1 MDDFHPNVKVVHLPS
16 STTRTSNL
24 WTREFYCRDF
34 QDYLCH
40 TFHQAVKATDE
51 SGTTLQQFWKDSNT
65 YKSIKNTEFPW
76 CEVMAI
82 TMTGVCKNLCL
93 QLVHEF
99 QGFAKI
105 DEESK
110 EVFSSLVTPSEK
122 LELDL
127 QEDNFTEL
135 VQREELTNED
145 LMELE
150 PRERKKR
157 DKRDK

>member
-1 MDDFHPNVKVVHLPS
+1 
-16 STTRTSNL
+16 
-24 WTREFYCRDF
+24 
-34 QDYLCH
+34 
-40 TFHQAVKATDE
+40 
-51 SGTTLQQFWKDSNT
+51 
-65 YKSIKNTEFPW
+65 
-76 CEVMAI
+76 MAI
-82 TMTGVCKNLCL
+82 TMTGVCKNICP
-93 QLVHEF
+93 QFVHEF
-99 QGFAKI
+99 QGFAKS

-135 VQREELTNED
+135 VQCEELTNEA

-157 DKRDK
+157 DKREK

>member
-1 MDDFHPNVKVVHLPS
+1 MADFHSNVKAVHLTPNVTLLSQPMDQGIIVTFEK
-16 STTRTSNL
+16 
-24 WTREFYCRDF
+24 Y
-34 QDYLCH
+34 YLCH
-40 TFHQAVKATDE
+40 TFHQSVKVSDR
-51 SGTTLQQFWKDSNT
+51 SGIALQQFWKDCNI
-65 YKSIKNTEFPW
+65 YKAIKNIGFAW

-135 VQREELTNED
+135 VQHEELTNED
-145 LMELE
+145 LMELG

>member
-1 MDDFHPNVKVVHLPS
+1 
-16 STTRTSNL
+16 
-24 WTREFYCRDF
+24 
-34 QDYLCH
+34 
-40 TFHQAVKATDE
+40 
-51 SGTTLQQFWKDSNT
+51 
-65 YKSIKNTEFPW
+65 
-76 CEVMAI
+76 MAI
-82 TMTGVCKNLCL
+82 TMTGVCKNLCP

-99 QGFAKI
+99 QRFARI

-135 VQREELTNED
+135 VQCEELTNED

-157 DKRDK
+157 DKREK

>member
-1 MDDFHPNVKVVHLPS
+1 MDQGIIVTFEKH
-16 STTRTSNL
+16 
-24 WTREFYCRDF
+24 
-34 QDYLCH
+34 YLCH
-40 TFHQAVKATDE
+40 TFHQSVKVSDR
-51 SGTTLQQFWKDSNT
+51 SGIALQQFWKDCNI
-65 YKSIKNTEFPW
+65 YKAIKNIGFAW

-82 TMTGVCKNLCL
+82 TMTGFCKNLCL

-135 VQREELTNED
+135 VQCEKLTNED

-157 DKRDK
+157 DKREK